1 MAIKTLDFGFEVKEV
16 TAAGNFTGYGSV
28 YNVVDQGDDIIAS
41 GAFAE
46 SISGMMAKNRLPS
59 MLFGHMSRELPVGAY
74 QKVSEDSAG
83 LWLDGNIAIDT
94 QKGGDLHKLMMMK
107 PLPAISGLSV
117 GFISRD
123 DSYDRVT
130 GVRTIKKA
138 DLFEVSIVNFPMN
151 DMARVHAV
159 KGIEGLSSLSEIE
172 DYLREAGNFSRNEAK
187 CLIARI
193 KQSTRADA
201 DDGLAQLAA
210 RLTNATNILKGTS

>member
-16 TAAGNFTGYGSV
+16 TPAGNFTGYGSV
-28 YNVVDQGDDIIAS
+28 YNVVDQGDDIVAS

-46 SISGMMAKNRLPS
+46 SIASLMSKKRLPS
-59 MLFGHMSRELPVGAY
+59 MLFGHNSRDLPVGAY
-74 QKVSEDSAG
+74 QKMVEDSAG

-107 PLPAISGLSV
+107 PVPAISGLSV

-138 DLFEVSIVNFPMN
+138 DLFEISIVNFPMN
-151 DMARVHAV
+151 DMARVQSV
-159 KGIEGLSSLSEIE
+159 KAIEQMASLSDIE
-172 DYLREAGNFSRNEAK
+172 SYLRDAGGFSRNEAK
-187 CLIARI
+187 SLIARI
-193 KQSTRADA
+193 KRSSGGDA
-201 DDGLAQLAA
+201 GDDLAQLTAA
-210 RLTNATNILKGTS
+210 LTGNINLLKGIQ